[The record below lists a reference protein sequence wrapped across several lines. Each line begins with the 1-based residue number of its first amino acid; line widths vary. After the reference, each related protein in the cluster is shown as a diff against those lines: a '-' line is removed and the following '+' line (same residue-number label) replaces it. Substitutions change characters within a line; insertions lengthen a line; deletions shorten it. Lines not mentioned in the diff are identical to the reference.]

1 MNTRSNTKRK
11 NDNNDNSSNK
21 KHERIEYYY
30 IHDDDDFNEQLKN
43 IYKKC
48 KVGDQIMYI
57 TKNQLGVRT
66 YEVIKDKNKMSIK
79 EIGDIYGLYH
89 DPNYYYT

>member
-1 MNTRSNTKRK
+1 MNTRSMTKRK
-11 NDNNDNSSNK
+11 NQS
-21 KHERIEYYY
+21 
-30 IHDDDDFNEQLKN
+30 DDDSSSKKGETIKYYSIYDDNDFNEELKK

-48 KVGDQIMYI
+48 NVGDHISYI

-79 EIGDIYGLYH
+79 EIGDIYGLYE
-89 DPNYYYT
+89 DPDIYT